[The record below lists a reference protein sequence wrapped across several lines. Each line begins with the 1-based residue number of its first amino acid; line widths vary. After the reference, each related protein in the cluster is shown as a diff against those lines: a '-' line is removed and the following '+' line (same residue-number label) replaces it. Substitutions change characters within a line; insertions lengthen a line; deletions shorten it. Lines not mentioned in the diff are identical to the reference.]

1 MAAISTAVLLLAGGF
16 AVPRFFFFFE
26 LAKSSIYFA
35 IAALVYYSNDRLG
48 YMLGI
53 IVLPLWFTA
62 RILHRLRFVFG
73 WTRVPSSTSLLGCR
87 ITSALSASP
96 PEISASY

>member
-35 IAALVYYSNDRLG
+35 IAALVYYSRL
-48 YMLGI
+48 Y
-53 IVLPLWFTA
+53 
-62 RILHRLRFVFG
+62 
-73 WTRVPSSTSLLGCR
+73 
-87 ITSALSASP
+87 SA
-96 PEISASY
+96 IYG